1 MLLKLRQVTFGYA
14 APLAKPL
21 DMEVSAGQVV
31 ALVGENGCGKS
42 TLLKTLAGM
51 IVPLSGI
58 LELDGRPLAEYSL
71 RELSKKVAL
80 VRMGLVAP
88 AEMTVREFVSL
99 GRSPYAGFLD
109 GRSREDESI
118 VDSAMDD
125 MDVTLFASRKVA
137 ELSDGER
144 SRVYLA
150 RALSQQV
157 TLLLLDEPDAFM
169 DIPRRKNLFVT
180 LQRLSREKGMAVVLS
195 THWIDYGEK
204 YADSILAFTSQG
216 NLEFSPAA
224 RARELGLLSWAEV

>member
-1 MLLKLRQVTFGYA
+1 MFLKLRQVTFGYG

-21 DMEVSAGQVV
+21 DMEIPVGQVV

-58 LELDGRPLAEYSL
+58 QELDGRPLAEYSL

-88 AEMTVREFVSL
+88 TEMTVREFVSL

-109 GRSREDESI
+109 GRSAEDEQI
-118 VDSAMDD
+118 IDQALTE
-125 MDVTLFASRKVA
+125 MDVKAFAERKVA

-157 TLLLLDEPDAFM
+157 KLLLLDEPDAFM

-180 LQRLSREKGMAVVLS
+180 LQRLSREKDMAVVLS

-204 YADSILAFTSQG
+204 YADTILAFTSQG
-216 NLEFSPAA
+216 NLEFAPAA
-224 RARELGLLSWAEV
+224 RARELGLFSWAEV

>member
-1 MLLKLRQVTFGYA
+1 
-14 APLAKPL
+14 
-21 DMEVSAGQVV
+21 MELPAGQVV
-31 ALVGENGCGKS
+31 ALVGENGSGKS
-42 TLLKTLAGM
+42 TLLKTLGGM
-51 IVPLSGI
+51 LLPLDGS
-58 LELDGRPLAEYSL
+58 LELEGRPLAEYGL

-80 VRMGLVAP
+80 VRMGLVPP

-109 GRSREDESI
+109 GRSREDERI
-118 VDSAMDD
+118 IDSAMDD

-150 RALSQQV
+150 RALAQQV
-157 TLLLLDEPDAFM
+157 KLLLLDEPDAFM

-180 LQRLSREKGMAVVLS
+180 LQKLSREKDMAVVLS
-195 THWIDYGEK
+195 THGVDYAEK
-204 YADSILAFTSQG
+204 YADSILAFTTKR
-216 NLEFSPAA
+216 NLEFAPAS

>member
-1 MLLKLRQVTFGYA
+1 MLLKLRHVTFGYTES
-14 APLAKPL
+14 LARPL
-21 DMEVSAGQVV
+21 DMEVLAGQVV

-51 IVPLSGI
+51 IVPLSGT

-71 RELSKKVAL
+71 RELSKKAAL
-80 VRMGLVAP
+80 VRMGLMPP

-109 GRSREDESI
+109 GRSAEDEQI
-118 VDSAMDD
+118 INQALTE
-125 MDVTLFASRKVA
+125 MDVNAFAERKVA

-150 RALSQQV
+150 RALAQQV
-157 TLLLLDEPDAFM
+157 KLLLLDEPDAFM

-216 NLEFSPAA
+216 NLEFAPAA
-224 RARELGLLSWAEV
+224 RARELGLLKWAEV

>member
-1 MLLKLRQVTFGYA
+1 MLLKLQQMTFGYA
-14 APLAKPL
+14 EPLAKPL
-21 DMEVSAGQVV
+21 NMEVPSGQVV

-42 TLLKTLAGM
+42 TLLKTLAGT

-58 LELDGRPLAEYSL
+58 LELDSRPLAEYSL

-88 AEMTVREFVSL
+88 AEMMVREFVSL

-109 GRSREDESI
+109 GRSAEDEQI
-118 VDSAMDD
+118 IDQALAE
-125 MDVTLFASRKVA
+125 MDVKVFAERKVA

-150 RALSQQV
+150 RALAQQV
-157 TLLLLDEPDAFM
+157 KLLLLDEPDAFM

-180 LQRLSREKGMAVVLS
+180 LQKLSREKGMGVVLS

-216 NLEFSPAA
+216 NLEFAPAA
-224 RARELGLLSWAEV
+224 RARELGLLNWVEV

>member
-1 MLLKLRQVTFGYA
+1 MLLKLRQVTFGYG

-21 DMEVSAGQVV
+21 DMDFPAGQVV

-88 AEMTVREFVSL
+88 VEMTVREFVSL

-109 GRSREDESI
+109 GRSAEDEKI
-118 VDSAMDD
+118 IAQALTE
-125 MDVTLFASRKVA
+125 MDVSAFAERKVA

-157 TLLLLDEPDAFM
+157 KLLLLDEPDAFM

-180 LQRLSREKGMAVVLS
+180 LQKLSREKDMAVMLS

-216 NLEFSPAA
+216 NLEFAPAA
-224 RARELGLLSWAEV
+224 RARELGLLNWAEV

>member
-1 MLLKLRQVTFGYA
+1 MLLKLRQVTFGYG

-21 DMEVSAGQVV
+21 DMEIPVGQVV

-58 LELDGRPLAEYSL
+58 QELDGRPLAEYSL

-80 VRMGLVAP
+80 VRMGLVALT
-88 AEMTVREFVSL
+88 EMTVREFVSL

-109 GRSREDESI
+109 GRSAEDEQI
-118 VDSAMDD
+118 IDQALTE
-125 MDVTLFASRKVA
+125 MDVKAFAERKVA

-157 TLLLLDEPDAFM
+157 KLLLLDEPDAFM

-180 LQRLSREKGMAVVLS
+180 LQRLSREKDMAVVLS

-204 YADSILAFTSQG
+204 YADTILAFTSRG
-216 NLEFSPAA
+216 NLEFAPAV
-224 RARELGLLSWAEV
+224 RARELGLFSWAEV

>member
-1 MLLKLRQVTFGYA
+1 MLLNLRQVTFGYA
-14 APLAKPL
+14 SPLASPL
-21 DMEVSAGQVV
+21 DMEVQAGQVV
-31 ALVGENGCGKS
+31 ALVGENGSGKS
-42 TLLKTLAGM
+42 TLLKTLGGM
-51 IVPLSGI
+51 LLPLDGS
-58 LELDGRPLAEYSL
+58 LELDGRPLAEYGL

-80 VRMGLVAP
+80 VRMGLAAP

-125 MDVTLFASRKVA
+125 MDVTLFAERKVA

-150 RALSQQV
+150 RALAQQV
-157 TLLLLDEPDAFM
+157 KLLLLDEPDAFM

-180 LQRLSREKGMAVVLS
+180 LQKLSREKGMTVVLS
-195 THWIDYGEK
+195 THWVDYAEK
-204 YADSILAFTSQG
+204 YADSILAFTSKG
-216 NLEFSPAA
+216 KLEFAPADH
-224 RARELGLLSWAEV
+224 ARELGLLSWAEV

>member
-1 MLLKLRQVTFGYA
+1 MLLKLRQVAFGYA

-157 TLLLLDEPDAFM
+157 KLLLLDEPDAFM

>member
-1 MLLKLRQVTFGYA
+1 MLLNLRQVTFGYGS
-14 APLAKPL
+14 PLAKPL
-21 DMEVSAGQVV
+21 DMELPAGQVV
-31 ALVGENGCGKS
+31 ALVGENGSGKS
-42 TLLKTLAGM
+42 TLLKTLGGM
-51 IVPLSGI
+51 LLPLDGS
-58 LELDGRPLAEYSL
+58 LELEGRPLAEYGL

-80 VRMGLVAP
+80 VRMGLVPP

-109 GRSREDESI
+109 GRSREDERI

-125 MDVTLFASRKVA
+125 MDVTLFAERKVA

-150 RALSQQV
+150 RALAQQV
-157 TLLLLDEPDAFM
+157 KLLLLDEPDAFM

-180 LQRLSREKGMAVVLS
+180 LQKLSREKDMTVVLS
-195 THWIDYGEK
+195 THWVDYAEK
-204 YADSILAFTSQG
+204 YADSILAFTTKG
-216 NLEFSPAA
+216 NLEFAPAS